1 MYAYDRFVIMHGP
14 ARSAAAEI
22 LALAL
27 GVCVCGKVWTSSAEE
42 YVRPT
47 QTARDGALVFGVLSL
62 DVLQYQLTE
71 FKSVLEKHTQDD
83 R

>member
-1 MYAYDRFVIMHGP
+1 M
-14 ARSAAAEI
+14 
-22 LALAL
+22 
-27 GVCVCGKVWTSSAEE
+27 SSAEE

-71 FKSVLEKHTQDD
+71 VCSGETCA